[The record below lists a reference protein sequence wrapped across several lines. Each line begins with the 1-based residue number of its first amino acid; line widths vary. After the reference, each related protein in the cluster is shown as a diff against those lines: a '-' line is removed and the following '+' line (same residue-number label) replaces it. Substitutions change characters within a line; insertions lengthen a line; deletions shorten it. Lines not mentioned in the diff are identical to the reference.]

1 MLSPFKRISAKANRN
16 QAWGD
21 DKSQPAALQYLINPV
36 AQNPGLSTILH
47 ILSKW
52 CAVTKPLSSM
62 KTEEWEGTL
71 LPFQIENI
79 IIQKQLTS
87 ILCLSLSC
95 FSGQLENSITCR
107 CWPKYSKATQM
118 FNADSSPPS
127 PEPKLPTQGEAVFSM
142 YVVLEHKWVMLSPV
156 TEQFLLCLFLSKR
169 HHGWGNLRTPLRIT
183 QQGSGKTRFTT
194 QSWVRLLNH
203 TPPKPFSYGMKFKLP
218 MFLGR
223 KGFS

>member
-1 MLSPFKRISAKANRN
+1 MLSPFKRISPKANRN

-36 AQNPGLSTILH
+36 AQNPGLSAILH

-62 KTEEWEGTL
+62 NTAEWEGTL

-95 FSGQLENSITCR
+95 CSGQLENSSR
-107 CWPKYSKATQM
+107 YWPKYSKATQM
-118 FNADSSPPS
+118 FNADFSPLS
-127 PEPKLPTQGEAVFSM
+127 PEPKLSYTGRSSIFNVCCTWAQMS
-142 YVVLEHKWVMLSPV
+142 YVLTCGWSVIIH
-156 TEQFLLCLFLSKR
+156 LFKQK

-183 QQGSGKTRFTT
+183 QRGS
-194 QSWVRLLNH
+194 S
-203 TPPKPFSYGMKFKLP
+203 
-218 MFLGR
+218 
-223 KGFS
+223 